1 MIRLTI
7 NNVNIHPAV
16 FMMEQWQQFMDGI
29 DRIVG
34 FYHLEHSSSIEGL
47 EWSNKIGQAHISP
60 FILSNDVSAEIKTI
74 SEEKMEFQWLRPD
87 LLPFTNKSSDSNKQL
102 DLFSENQYLVLL
114 VRLKAEVVEYS
125 DLYYLFFRNDQSNF
139 GITDSQIKLDT
150 SHKAIIGKMATQFG
164 KMTFS
169 NYNKLKE
176 KELAFKKRTKALL
189 ETKLVQNKV
198 LKSTFYTW
206 KKNWLVNYLSVL
218 SQRDGVNYVMSDK
231 VMEMIVSSELQYE
244 AIVES
249 IENSLVY
256 MCELQNFT
264 IGEEIILDESII
276 VLADSSDRQEIESI
290 HPPLSR
296 LNKTMQL
303 LDRIENAAERLF
315 NKGMPITSADVG
327 LSMDKPITAPAISD
341 ALRKNKIRIFQLF
354 EQYPERWQVIKQ
366 HFKPIINLQAKKNE
380 YISLSS

>member
-1 MIRLTI
+1 MIRSTI

-47 EWSNKIGQAHISP
+47 EWSNKIGQADISP
-60 FILSNDVSAEIKTI
+60 FILSNDVSTEIKTI
-74 SEEKMEFQWLRPD
+74 SEEKKEFQWLRPD
-87 LLPFTNKSSDSNKQL
+87 LLPFTNKSSNSNRQL

-231 VMEMIVSSELQYE
+231 VMEMIVSSELPYE

-249 IENSLVY
+249 IENALVY
-256 MCELQNFT
+256 MCELLDFT

-315 NKGMPITSADVG
+315 DKGMPITSADVG

-366 HFKPIINLQAKKNE
+366 HFKPIINLQTKKNE